1 MEAFGSFF
9 QSSHIFLPLLVRFL
23 LILFRIHTT
32 TDTTNAFEIS
42 FRRIHIYILKQR
54 NEFWRHA
61 PRGRTEGTFIYMR
74 FLSLTRLFRC
84 VAAVCAAMRRNPIHL
99 FFLLSRARVTE
110 ASISSFAKM
119 MISLFTHCS
128 GGSSFLV
135 GVFQNAL
142 LRERERERERQTDVF
157 SDLHKKKGK
166 RERRPTLDFTQQ
178 KEVQKRGKKKRI
190 DSQNISKK
198 EKERER
204 KRVFFLRKE
213 RHFSSF
219 LSLLSLT
226 SEGGA
231 S

>member
-142 LRERERERERQTDVF
+142 LRERERERQTDVF
-157 SDLHKKKGK
+157 SDLPKNKGK

>member
-99 FFLLSRARVTE
+99 FFLLSRASLPE
-110 ASISSFAKM
+110 ESISSFAKM

-142 LRERERERERQTDVF
+142 LRERERERQTDVF
-157 SDLHKKKGK
+157 SDLPKNKGK

-198 EKERER
+198 EKERESER
-204 KRVFFLRKE
+204 ECFFLGKRDIFPP
-213 RHFSSF
+213 FSLSF
-219 LSLLSLT
+219 L
-226 SEGGA
+226 
-231 S
+231 

>member
-99 FFLLSRARVTE
+99 FFLLSRASLPE
-110 ASISSFAKM
+110 ESISSFAKM

-142 LRERERERERQTDVF
+142 LRERERERDKQMCF
-157 SDLHKKKGK
+157 
-166 RERRPTLDFTQQ
+166 P
-178 KEVQKRGKKKRI
+178 
-190 DSQNISKK
+190 ISPKTR
-198 EKERER
+198 EKEREDQRLISPNKKKCKREGKKNESTAKTYQR
-204 KRVFFLRKE
+204 KRKRERERECFF
-213 RHFSSF
+213 
-219 LSLLSLT
+219 
-226 SEGGA
+226 
-231 S
+231 

>member
-142 LRERERERERQTDVF
+142 LRERERERDKQMCF
-157 SDLHKKKGK
+157 
-166 RERRPTLDFTQQ
+166 P
-178 KEVQKRGKKKRI
+178 
-190 DSQNISKK
+190 ISPKTR
-198 EKERER
+198 EKEREDQHLLSPNKKKCKREGKKNESTAKTYQR
-204 KRVFFLRKE
+204 KRKRERERECFF
-213 RHFSSF
+213 
-219 LSLLSLT
+219 
-226 SEGGA
+226 
-231 S
+231 

>member
-157 SDLHKKKGK
+157 SDLPKNKGK

-178 KEVQKRGKKKRI
+178 KEVQKRGKKNESTAKTYQRKR
-190 DSQNISKK
+190 KR
-198 EKERER
+198 ERER
-204 KRVFFLRKE
+204 ECFF
-213 RHFSSF
+213 
-219 LSLLSLT
+219 
-226 SEGGA
+226 
-231 S
+231 

>member
-99 FFLLSRARVTE
+99 FFLLSRASLPE
-110 ASISSFAKM
+110 ESISSFAKM

-142 LRERERERERQTDVF
+142 LRERERERDKQKCFPISPKTREKEREDQHLL
-157 SDLHKKKGK
+157 SPNKKKCK
-166 RERRPTLDFTQQ
+166 RE
-178 KEVQKRGKKKRI
+178 GKKTNRQPKHI
-190 DSQNISKK
+190 K
-198 EKERER
+198 ERERERER
-204 KRVFFLRKE
+204 KRVFFFRKE

>member
-99 FFLLSRARVTE
+99 FFLLSRASLPE
-110 ASISSFAKM
+110 ELISSFAKM

-142 LRERERERERQTDVF
+142 LRERERERDKQMCF
-157 SDLHKKKGK
+157 
-166 RERRPTLDFTQQ
+166 P
-178 KEVQKRGKKKRI
+178 
-190 DSQNISKK
+190 ISPKTR
-198 EKERER
+198 EKEREDQRLISPNKKKCKREGKKNESTAKTYQR
-204 KRVFFLRKE
+204 KRKRERERECFFLGKRDIFPP
-213 RHFSSF
+213 FSLSF
-219 LSLLSLT
+219 L
-226 SEGGA
+226 
-231 S
+231 

>member
-142 LRERERERERQTDVF
+142 LRERERERERETQTDVF
-157 SDLHKKKGK
+157 SDLPKNKGK

-178 KEVQKRGKKKRI
+178 KEVQKRGKKNESTAKTYQRKR
-190 DSQNISKK
+190 KR
-198 EKERER
+198 ERER
-204 KRVFFLRKE
+204 ECFFLGKRDIFPP
-213 RHFSSF
+213 FSLSF
-219 LSLLSLT
+219 L
-226 SEGGA
+226 
-231 S
+231 

>member
-142 LRERERERERQTDVF
+142 LRERERERERDKQMCF
-157 SDLHKKKGK
+157 
-166 RERRPTLDFTQQ
+166 P
-178 KEVQKRGKKKRI
+178 
-190 DSQNISKK
+190 ISPKTR
-198 EKERER
+198 EKEREDQHLISPNKKKCKREGKKNESTAKTYQR
-204 KRVFFLRKE
+204 KRKRERERECFFLGKRDIFPP
-213 RHFSSF
+213 FSLSF
-219 LSLLSLT
+219 L
-226 SEGGA
+226 
-231 S
+231 